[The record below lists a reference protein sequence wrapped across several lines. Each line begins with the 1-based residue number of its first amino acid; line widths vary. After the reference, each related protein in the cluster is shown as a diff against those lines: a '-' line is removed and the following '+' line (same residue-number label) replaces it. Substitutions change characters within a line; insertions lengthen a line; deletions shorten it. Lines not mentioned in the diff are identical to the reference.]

1 MSKRVSEQF
10 SALGHVSEA
19 SSAEQVNE
27 RAVRAVQVVR
37 PNGRVSGP
45 ELTSEFLVVHDHSEL
60 VKIGS
65 KRMEVD

>member
-1 MSKRVSEQF
+1 MKKRFIAV
-10 SALGHVSEA
+10 GHVCEA
-19 SSAEQVNE
+19 SSVEQVNE

-45 ELTSEFLVVHDHSEL
+45 ELTSEFLVVLDHSEL